1 MANPPATFIWPSL
14 ARAVAPKTA
23 ITATAAIPEWRAAA
37 PAALVKATTARASSP
52 VPRVVSAIAVA
63 ARATKT
69 ARAAAR
75 APL

>member
-14 ARAVAPKTA
+14 AKAVAPKTA

-52 VPRVVSAIAVA
+52 SQGLR
-63 ARATKT
+63 
-69 ARAAAR
+69 
-75 APL
+75 